1 MIIMATNS
9 QLTVH
14 LGSFLSP
21 GSTSTHNNSQKGSS
35 VVSIKQKSRLKL
47 YMEKLQEH
55 LIKAKAF
62 TIKK

>member
-21 GSTSTHNNSQKGSS
+21 DSISTQNNSQKGSS
-35 VVSIKQKSRLKL
+35 VVSIKQKSRRKL
-47 YMEKLQEH
+47 YMKKLQ
-55 LIKAKAF
+55 K
-62 TIKK
+62 